1 MWFDNTCI
9 RNCSKQSAKKSWEIK
24 HYSAS
29 FTNKSTHCRSSS
41 KRASCCEIAFSGGGF
56 PAVSNK
62 NTNTDRMHFLFM
74 LASAKCV
81 YLCSLLCCLP
91 AHTHTHSL
99 AVGGARDQQD
109 KRRWRRR
116 GSTHRKKSTEQ
127 EPNTNTS
134 ERADGRC
141 CFDWWG
147 GILASATGIR
157 SCCAREERGWEK
169 QKHTGLPC

>member
-81 YLCSLLCCLP
+81 YLCSLFCCLP

-116 GSTHRKKSTEQ
+116 GSTHRKKA
-127 EPNTNTS
+127 PNRSQTQTPPS
-134 ERADGRC
+134 GPTVDAVLIGGVAFWLRQRA
-141 CFDWWG
+141 
-147 GILASATGIR
+147 
-157 SCCAREERGWEK
+157 
-169 QKHTGLPC
+169 